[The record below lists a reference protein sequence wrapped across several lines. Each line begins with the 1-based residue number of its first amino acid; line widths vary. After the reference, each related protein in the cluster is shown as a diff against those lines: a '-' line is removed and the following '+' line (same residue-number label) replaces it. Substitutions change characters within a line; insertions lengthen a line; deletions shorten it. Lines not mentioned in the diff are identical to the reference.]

1 MGVNLKWAQSCD
13 FACAIRKGNLENG
26 AMGGVCGLKNICEV
40 EGQERGGRK
49 CLQGLFV
56 TAGLALCGKTIVVV
70 LCLVLRGHR
79 KRLFSEGKSVH
90 V

>member
-1 MGVNLKWAQSCD
+1 MGANLNWAQSCD

-26 AMGGVCGLKNICEV
+26 AMGGVCGLKNSCEV

-56 TAGLALCGKTIVVV
+56 AAGWA
-70 LCLVLRGHR
+70 LRG
-79 KRLFSEGKSVH
+79 KPLW
-90 V
+90 